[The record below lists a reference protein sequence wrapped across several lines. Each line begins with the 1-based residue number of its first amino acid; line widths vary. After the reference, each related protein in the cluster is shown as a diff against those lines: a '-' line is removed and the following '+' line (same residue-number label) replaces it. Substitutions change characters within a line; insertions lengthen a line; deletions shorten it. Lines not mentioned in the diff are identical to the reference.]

1 LISNNVLCCEHF
13 ATGDVVLAI
22 IVFLINMQHQNAY
35 LDLFG
40 KGISRIRGAKG
51 SAGPAAAKPVPGDTK
66 NETARDKTAPEAVL

>member
-1 LISNNVLCCEHF
+1 
-13 ATGDVVLAI
+13 
-22 IVFLINMQHQNAY
+22 MQHQNAY

-66 NETARDKTAPEAVL
+66 NETARHKTAPEAVL